1 MARGPASPL
10 RRSRLALAA
19 AIVVTAAVAV
29 AAPAD
34 AFSFAKFFGFLGFRV
49 NGGGAGGDGSSGATA
64 TASPSPSAM
73 PSATPAVSTP
83 TAVPTLTVA
92 PTPVR
97 TVPPTITNVPVP
109 PTRTPFVVPAEKRD
123 FNRAS
128 AVNLKSLLKGKVP
141 SAASVVSPAPAT
153 GYLAKLFFFDDG
165 DMFFCLGALLTR
177 RHVLTAAHC
186 ATLAGDTV
194 RVGGSSMLDGVQRT
208 ITRVAEHPQFA
219 ETLLTFEYDAA
230 VLVLDTPI
238 TAAEMAANNLAFVRL
253 WAGTNDKPP
262 VASTALV
269 RGFGLLGVGDAVP
282 GVDNVLSETLLELTH
297 TVHSDTACEA
307 LFGSSNNGGD
317 ARISVDDTLHVCA
330 SASPRGTSCGGD
342 SGAPLVVEK
351 NTLGF
356 LGRLFNAP
364 TEYVSYGV
372 LSFGLKE
379 GDVNCPLNKP
389 TVWTRASVVR
399 PFVERVVA
407 EDGLQLL

>member
-1 MARGPASPL
+1 MARRPALTL
-10 RRSRLALAA
+10 RRSQLALTAVIGVTTVAA
-19 AIVVTAAVAV
+19 F

-34 AFSFAKFFGFLGFRV
+34 AFSLAKFFGFLGFHV
-49 NGGGAGGDGSSGATA
+49 GGSGSGSGAAA
-64 TASPSPSAM
+64 TASPSPSAL
-73 PSATPAVSTP
+73 PSATPAVSP
-83 TAVPTLTVA
+83 PTVA
-92 PTPVR
+92 PAQTATPTPSR
-97 TVPPTITNVPVP
+97 TDPPTASNVSVPPTP
-109 PTRTPFVVPAEKRD
+109 TPFVVPAEKRD

-128 AVNLKSLLKGKVP
+128 AVSLKSLLKGKVP
-141 SAASVVSPAPAT
+141 SAASVVSPAPPT

-186 ATLAGDTV
+186 ATQAGDTV

-208 ITRVAEHPQFA
+208 IARVVEHPQFA

-238 TAAEMAANNLAFVRL
+238 SSAEMDANDLVFVRL
-253 WAGTNDKPP
+253 WAGPDDKPP

-269 RGFGLLGVGDAVP
+269 RGFGLLGVGDTVP
-282 GVDNVLSETLLELTH
+282 GVDNALSETLLELTH

-307 LFGSSNNGGD
+307 LFGSSNSGGD
-317 ARISVDDTLHVCA
+317 ALISVDDALHVCA

-351 NTLGF
+351 NTFGF
-356 LGRLFNAP
+356 WGRIFNAP
-364 TEYVSYGV
+364 TEFVSYGV
-372 LSFGLKE
+372 LSFGLKV
-379 GDVNCPLNKP
+379 GNVNCPLDKP

-399 PFVERVVA
+399 PFVERVVTG
-407 EDGLQLL
+407 DGLQLL